1 VNKNGALFFDT
12 TTEYMQRAER
22 TDVALPP
29 SQVSVN
35 PASANPTEFKKQV
48 FQQARILICICFQ
61 SKALIGVT
69 FASR

>member
-1 VNKNGALFFDT
+1 LYLFSKQSAYWRHVCF
-12 TTEYMQRAER
+12 QI
-22 TDVALPP
+22 DVALPP
-29 SQVSVN
+29 SQVSAN

-69 FASR
+69 YASR